1 VKSYLIG
8 SVNAWEC
15 DENDH
20 MNVRFFA
27 HKMNQALQL
36 YLLELG
42 VLADARPEAVLQRLR
57 AQHIRFLREARIA
70 TPLSIECAVCGER
83 PGELDVLNRMLDY
96 ATGESLATFRS
107 TLDAGDW
114 SDARQR
120 SVPIPDEA
128 APRGLDPNALYP
140 CPATEEDA
148 QALGFVPVGHGVIG
162 AEECDASG
170 QLLPHVYIGRI
181 SDDVPNL
188 GVALSDPEELRQLRC
203 GETGS
208 VAIEYSLRIH
218 APLRAG
224 DTFAHM
230 GGLRALGGKTRH
242 IVHALINPRS
252 GRLAASAEVIGVH
265 MDLSTRRAVPISE
278 DARRL
283 ATRNLLRG
291 T

>member
-1 VKSYLIG
+1 
-8 SVNAWEC
+8 
-15 DENDH
+15 

-42 VLADARPEAVLQRLR
+42 VVPDARPETVLQRLR
-57 AQHIRFLREARIA
+57 TQHIRFLREARIA
-70 TPLSIECAVCGER
+70 TPLSIDCAVCGQR

-96 ATGESLATFRS
+96 ATGESLATFRM
-107 TLDAGDW
+107 TLDSADW
-114 SDARQR
+114 R
-120 SVPIPDEA
+120 SPRDSTVPVPDEA
-128 APRGLDPNALYP
+128 APRGLDPDALYG
-140 CPATEEDA
+140 CPATEDDA
-148 QALGFVPVGHGVIG
+148 RALGFVPVGHGVIG

-188 GVALSDPEELRQLRC
+188 GVTLSDPEELRQLRC

-208 VAIEYSLRIH
+208 VAIEYCLRIH

-224 DTFAHM
+224 DRFAHM

-242 IVHALINPRS
+242 VVHALINPGS

-283 ATRNLLRG
+283 ATRKLLRG
-291 T
+291 A